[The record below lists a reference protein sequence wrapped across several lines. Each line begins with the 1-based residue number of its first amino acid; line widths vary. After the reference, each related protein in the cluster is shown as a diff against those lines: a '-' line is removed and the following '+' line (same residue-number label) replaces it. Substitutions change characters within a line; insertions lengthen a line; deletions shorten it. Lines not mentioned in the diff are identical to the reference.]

1 MPFRYAEIERSPGS
15 TATLRRNVVTVPFNP
30 AASAFASSDPLLDSI
45 WKLCKD
51 TMEATSFCG
60 VYVDGDRER
69 LPYEADAFINMLGH
83 YCVDRSYAT
92 ARHSHELLL
101 FEPTWPTEWILF
113 SVLMA
118 WQDYLHTG
126 DPSSLERHANVLDA
140 KSLRRIARP
149 DGLISSSTPA
159 VPKAVLDSIFRADP
173 IRDVIDW
180 PQGERD
186 GFEMLPVN
194 VVVNAFFLNA
204 LECLAEIFETVGR
217 SGDARTV
224 RVQRERTFTAFQRVF
239 FNNDLGLYVD
249 GEGARHT
256 SIHANLFPLAFGLVP
271 SDRIRKVA
279 DFVVSRGMA
288 CSVYAAQFLVDG
300 LYRAGRGDAASALLV
315 SRGERSWA
323 HMVND
328 VGTTIALEAWDDR
341 FKPNQDWNHAWG
353 AAPANLIPRRVVGV
367 EIAAPGAR
375 SVRVAPFP
383 AHLTRFDALV
393 PTIRGGV
400 RVRYERD
407 GNDDR
412 YEVCLPPN
420 CDGVFVPKE
429 RPGVRIASVWVDN
442 RRFPADRPPLES
454 TLLPGVVHRIV
465 VRYAPA

>member
-1 MPFRYAEIERSPGS
+1 
-15 TATLRRNVVTVPFNP
+15 
-30 AASAFASSDPLLDSI
+30 
-45 WKLCKD
+45 
-51 TMEATSFCG
+51 
-60 VYVDGDRER
+60 
-69 LPYEADAFINMLGH
+69 
-83 YCVDRSYAT
+83 
-92 ARHSHELLL
+92 
-101 FEPTWPTEWILF
+101 
-113 SVLMA
+113 
-118 WQDYLHTG
+118 
-126 DPSSLERHANVLDA
+126 
-140 KSLRRIARP
+140 
-149 DGLISSSTPA
+149 
-159 VPKAVLDSIFRADP
+159 
-173 IRDVIDW
+173 
-180 PQGERD
+180 
-186 GFEMLPVN
+186 
-194 VVVNAFFLNA
+194 VNAFFLNA
-204 LECLAEIFETVGR
+204 LECLARIFETVGR

-249 GEGARHT
+249 GEGARHA

-300 LYRAGRGDAASALLV
+300 LYRAGRGDAGSALLV

-442 RRFPADRPPLES
+442 RRLPADRPSLES